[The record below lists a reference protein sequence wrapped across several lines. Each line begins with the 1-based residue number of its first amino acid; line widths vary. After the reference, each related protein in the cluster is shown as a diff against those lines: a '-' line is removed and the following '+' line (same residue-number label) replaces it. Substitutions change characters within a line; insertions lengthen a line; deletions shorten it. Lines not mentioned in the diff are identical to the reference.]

1 MPKLIEIQ
9 AFEFYGG
16 SFEDEFLECDQ
27 IMEIIEHFNSF
38 PLRFSFMKVKIS
50 SLMKEI
56 EFLKEAS
63 KITKRLDIFLE
74 ENED

>member
-1 MPKLIEIQ
+1 
-9 AFEFYGG
+9 
-16 SFEDEFLECDQ
+16 
-27 IMEIIEHFNSF
+27 
-38 PLRFSFMKVKIS
+38 MKVKIS